1 MNRRIAVVAV
11 VIAAVLAIALVFLKR
26 RGGESEP
33 AGDGAQA
40 APPVADTQTGGSTGD
55 EQVRFDPRVFEE
67 DDPDGS
73 LRLEGQVVDRDDHG
87 VGGAEVVVGSRPPR
101 TTTTEGD
108 GTFHFDKL
116 IAREYGLTA
125 TAGDLAGTAQVDLTA
140 DSDPVIIRMREG
152 AAVEITVVDAGTNK
166 PLAGA
171 AVAMR
176 SLRDVA
182 ETTDSD
188 GIARFRGV
196 APGFAIAH
204 ASAEGHAP
212 AESLVQIPEAT
223 AEPIRQTIALSGG
236 APVAGRVVDT
246 TGAPVEGARVVARDA
261 GELWSLSNPE
271 IDGAPTNAK
280 GEFRIPAV
288 AGGTFRFTAHHDEFP
303 TASSDPITL
312 DGTSERTGI
321 VIQMEAGVTVRG
333 KVVTAGGAPAKW
345 ATVRIGPKV
354 FTPWS
359 GGWEGVRSATAD
371 EAGAFEFKA
380 LRREP
385 VMLMASSADA
395 SSDTLELDLAA
406 RGSVDDAL
414 LRLTVEGVIAGV
426 VVDGNGEPVAEA
438 QVSAWPDILSG
449 GDSTADW
456 AVRGSHAAVTDGAGH
471 FEFRGIPDGTFRVR
485 ANRSAATQLDIFGMT
500 TGVKAKTGD
509 TDVRIVLEPEGGL
522 RGKLAHADGDPIE
535 LFSVGIGF
543 TAPRPGGKGG
553 AFEVNGL
560 PGGRYDVTFRGPTF
574 SDKTLRD
581 VEVKGG
587 QVVDL
592 GTIEVESGRAVSG
605 RVVDANGRPV
615 KDAQVITGRQL
626 FSDGSKLGGSFGT
639 LMDGQMGIRRA
650 TTDARG
656 EYRIIGIGKREAAIG
671 AEHPELGRSQM
682 TTLPAGA
689 DDARIDLP
697 LIAFGGLRGKV
708 TLAGEPAGKATV
720 MAAAK
725 GSQSPIMVNADDK
738 GDYIVSKLPAGDYSV
753 TAMVQTGGIGS
764 ARTQSAAVT
773 VKPGAA
779 AVADIDVKE
788 GEITLVVKIEGKDGA
803 VIDFAQVFLADG
815 KWNLSTV
822 KELNLAF
829 FGGGGSAR
837 VEIANDGK
845 QAAFDNVVPGAYSA
859 CIIPISGDMSDQTF
873 QNRLQEFQDQ
883 IEVHCKSVI
892 VRGAPAE
899 QTFIAVVPPMKPLP
913 ESSE

>member
-1 MNRRIAVVAV
+1 
-11 VIAAVLAIALVFLKR
+11 
-26 RGGESEP
+26 
-33 AGDGAQA
+33 
-40 APPVADTQTGGSTGD
+40 
-55 EQVRFDPRVFEE
+55 
-67 DDPDGS
+67 
-73 LRLEGQVVDRDDHG
+73 
-87 VGGAEVVVGSRPPR
+87 
-101 TTTTEGD
+101 
-108 GTFHFDKL
+108 
-116 IAREYGLTA
+116 
-125 TAGDLAGTAQVDLTA
+125 
-140 DSDPVIIRMREG
+140 
-152 AAVEITVVDAGTNK
+152 
-166 PLAGA
+166 
-171 AVAMR
+171 
-176 SLRDVA
+176 
-182 ETTDSD
+182 
-188 GIARFRGV
+188 
-196 APGFAIAH
+196 
-204 ASAEGHAP
+204 
-212 AESLVQIPEAT
+212 
-223 AEPIRQTIALSGG
+223 
-236 APVAGRVVDT
+236 
-246 TGAPVEGARVVARDA
+246 
-261 GELWSLSNPE
+261 
-271 IDGAPTNAK
+271 
-280 GEFRIPAV
+280 
-288 AGGTFRFTAHHDEFP
+288 
-303 TASSDPITL
+303 
-312 DGTSERTGI
+312 
-321 VIQMEAGVTVRG
+321 
-333 KVVTAGGAPAKW
+333 
-345 ATVRIGPKV
+345 
-354 FTPWS
+354 
-359 GGWEGVRSATAD
+359 
-371 EAGAFEFKA
+371 
-380 LRREP
+380 
-385 VMLMASSADA
+385 
-395 SSDTLELDLAA
+395 
-406 RGSVDDAL
+406 
-414 LRLTVEGVIAGV
+414 
-426 VVDGNGEPVAEA
+426 
-438 QVSAWPDILSG
+438 
-449 GDSTADW
+449 
-456 AVRGSHAAVTDGAGH
+456 
-471 FEFRGIPDGTFRVR
+471 
-485 ANRSAATQLDIFGMT
+485 
-500 TGVKAKTGD
+500 
-509 TDVRIVLEPEGGL
+509 
-522 RGKLAHADGDPIE
+522 
-535 LFSVGIGF
+535 
-543 TAPRPGGKGG
+543 
-553 AFEVNGL
+553 
-560 PGGRYDVTFRGPTF
+560 
-574 SDKTLRD
+574 
-581 VEVKGG
+581 
-587 QVVDL
+587 
-592 GTIEVESGRAVSG
+592 
-605 RVVDANGRPV
+605 V